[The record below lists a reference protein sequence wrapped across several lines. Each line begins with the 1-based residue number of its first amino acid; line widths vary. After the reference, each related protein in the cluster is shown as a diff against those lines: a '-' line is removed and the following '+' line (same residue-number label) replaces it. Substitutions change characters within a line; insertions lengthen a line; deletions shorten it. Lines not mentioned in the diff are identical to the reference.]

1 MTKHKPWTAAD
12 DAELVLMR
20 EARTPTKEIAIALGR
35 TPSAVM
41 NRISAKGIPYGKLY
55 TKEQL
60 EGFSQT
66 RSRELEELT
75 FSEVVDQAFAKH
87 GIEFG
92 EPDKVDAAYEHF
104 KEQLYPNGVSD
115 IHASLQKNKPLH
127 RIQYMLNQMERDLK
141 PKPQWWKAMMWW
153 RK

>member
-41 NRISAKGIPYGKLY
+41 NRISAKGIPYGK
-55 TKEQL
+55 
-60 EGFSQT
+60 
-66 RSRELEELT
+66 ELT
-75 FSEVVDQAFAKH
+75 FSEVVDQALAKH
-87 GIEFG
+87 DIEFG

-115 IHASLQKNKPLH
+115 IHASLQRNKPKTNAYGFGRLPE
-127 RIQYMLNQMERDLK
+127 MLEQMERDIKRK
-141 PKPQWWKAMMWW
+141 PEWFKAMMWW

>member
-41 NRISAKGIPYGKLY
+41 NRISAKGIPYGK
-55 TKEQL
+55 
-60 EGFSQT
+60 
-66 RSRELEELT
+66 ELT

>member
-1 MTKHKPWTAAD
+1 MTMTKHKPWTAAD

-41 NRISAKGIPYGKLY
+41 NRISAKGIPYGK
-55 TKEQL
+55 
-60 EGFSQT
+60 
-66 RSRELEELT
+66 ELT

-87 GIEFG
+87 EIEFG
-92 EPDKVDAAYEHF
+92 VPDRKSRDLERSKPKTNAYGFGRLPE
-104 KEQLYPNGVSD
+104 
-115 IHASLQKNKPLH
+115 
-127 RIQYMLNQMERDLK
+127 MLEQMERDIKRK
-141 PKPQWWKAMMWW
+141 PEWFKAMMWW